1 MVVGTVTGIMG
12 IGMTM
17 INRAMGVIER
27 TIAYY
32 IAETKIVPMYE
43 NLTLGQLMKEF
54 MTKQEYERVKP
65 VLENSQGFKQ
75 AEAFID
81 FLKRFNLD
89 LARHSLR
96 MTIFSPEGGRMVS
109 QLLNAISWSYG
120 FGWLSWIAM
129 GPILQTIIAN
139 RTRQDLEAFY
149 TPKLLTKSEMEK
161 LFIAGKISEADYR
174 DYLKAQGY
182 SKEQADLDIIYLREI
197 KFEKEKDLT
206 KSDIYN
212 AYILDEITKPNAKQM
227 LIALGYDEWEAE
239 LMLKLWDYR
248 KEQVKR
254 REEQK
259 GKKIRKSK
267 ERELTKADIL
277 NAYKRNLLSAE
288 EAYKRLRNLGYDDE
302 EAKIL
307 IAIASQAKR

>member
-1 MVVGTVTGIMG
+1 MVVGTVVG
-12 IGMTM
+12 IGGILHTLVY
-17 INRAMGVIER
+17 RAMG
-27 TIAYY
+27 
-32 IAETKIVPMYE
+32 IAERGLAYVYATKVVLPEYE
-43 NLTLGQLMKEF
+43 KLSLSQLMREF

-65 VLENSQGFKQ
+65 VLENSQGFRQ

-81 FLKRFNLD
+81 FLKRFNLT
-89 LARHSLR
+89 LARHSLKV
-96 MTIFSPEGGRMVS
+96 TIVSPEGGRMVS

-149 TPKLLTKSEMEK
+149 SPKLLSKSEMEK
-161 LFIAGKISEADYR
+161 LFIAGKISESDYR

-212 AYILDEITKPNAKQM
+212 AYILDEITRANAKQM
-227 LIALGYDEWEAE
+227 LMALGYDEREAE
-239 LMLKLWDYR
+239 LLLKLWDYR